1 MDKMVTVVAFNTFNY
16 LRQKWLDTDQDL
28 DQETFDQFTNAS
40 GQFIEQTMSL
50 IPGLKSTESKA
61 TKPKTGGSLW
71 DAYNKADWEGG
82 SSKSFTNDKK
92 RMFDSQRDRVQQ
104 HKANA

>member
-1 MDKMVTVVAFNTFNY
+1 MNKMVTVVAFNTFNY

-50 IPGLKSTESKA
+50 IPGLKSTESKVDQ
-61 TKPKTGGSLW
+61 PKKGGSLW
-71 DAYNKADWEGG
+71 DAYNKKDWESGG
-82 SSKSFTNDKK
+82 SGSLVNDKK
-92 RMFDSQRDRVQQ
+92 SMFG
-104 HKANA
+104 N